1 MDYNRYYV
9 RLRQKLDHLIRT
21 SSRDD
26 YASISALIGRNHA
39 YMQQFIKRGVPKC
52 LRDDDMGKIID
63 HFNIS
68 LDYFGSPDNFPNPG
82 QEQSHN
88 LAHNLAHILENDFEE
103 EYVLVNVYDI
113 EAAAG
118 AGSVVDNNEIANK
131 LAFKKSWIRSSSNAT
146 ANDLAVITVSG
157 DSMNPTLYDG
167 DHILVDMTLTSL
179 KNDGIYVLRNDDMIL
194 VKRISLNPVTKLC
207 TIKSDNGFYESWD
220 GCQPAD
226 LDILGRVIWMGR
238 NI

>member
-21 SSRDD
+21 SSHDD

-39 YMQQFIKRGVPKC
+39 YVQQFIKRGVPKC
-52 LRDDDMGKIID
+52 LRDDDMEKIIG

-68 LDYFGSPDNFPNPG
+68 QDYFGSPDDFPNPG
-82 QEQSHN
+82 LDLSEG
-88 LAHNLAHILENDFEE
+88 LEGEFDQD
-103 EYVLVNVYDI
+103 YIQVNVYDI

-118 AGSVVDNNEIANK
+118 AGSVVENNEIANK

-146 ANDLAVITVSG
+146 ADDLAVITVSG

-167 DHILVDMTLTSL
+167 DHILVDMTLTTL
-179 KNDGIYVLRNDDMIL
+179 NNDGIYVLRNDDMIL
-194 VKRISLNPVTKLC
+194 VKRISLNPITKLC
-207 TIKSDNGFYESWD
+207 TIKSDNNFYQSWE

>member
-1 MDYNRYYV
+1 MDYKRYYV
-9 RLRQKLDHLIRT
+9 RLRQKLEHLIRT
-21 SSRDD
+21 SSHDD

-52 LRDDDMGKIID
+52 LRDNDMKKIIK

-68 LDYFGSPDNFPNPG
+68 LNYFGTPDDFPNPG
-82 QEQSHN
+82 QEHSD
-88 LAHNLAHILENDFEE
+88 ILDAEFDE
-103 EYVLVNVYDI
+103 EYIRVNVYNI

-118 AGSVVDNNEIANK
+118 VGSVVENNEIANK

-146 ANDLAVITVSG
+146 ADDLAVITVSG

-167 DHILVDMTLTSL
+167 DHILVDMTLTTL
-179 KNDGIYVLRNDDMIL
+179 RNDGIYVLRNDNMIL

-207 TIKSDNGFYESWD
+207 TIKSDNSFYESWE

>member
-1 MDYNRYYV
+1 MDYNKYYI

-26 YASISALIGRNHA
+26 YASISALIGKNHA

-52 LRDDDMGKIID
+52 LKDEDMGKIIQ
-63 HFNIS
+63 HFSIS
-68 LDYFGSPDNFPNPG
+68 MDYFGSPEDFPNPG
-82 QEQSHN
+82 QEAPSFFDS
-88 LAHNLAHILENDFEE
+88 DFDDD
-103 EYVLVNVYDI
+103 YVKVNVYDI

-118 AGSVVDNNEIANK
+118 AGSIVENNDVANK
-131 LAFKKSWIRSSSNAT
+131 LAFKKSWVRSSSNAT
-146 ANDLAVITVSG
+146 SDDLAVIMVSG
-157 DSMNPTLYDG
+157 DSMTPTLYDG
-167 DHILVDMTLTSL
+167 DHILVDLTQKSIR
-179 KNDGIYVLRNDDMIL
+179 NDGIYVLRNDDMIL

-207 TIKSDNGFYESWD
+207 TIKSDNSFYESWEGLKSD
-220 GCQPAD
+220 E

>member
-1 MDYNRYYV
+1 
-9 RLRQKLDHLIRT
+9 
-21 SSRDD
+21 
-26 YASISALIGRNHA
+26 
-39 YMQQFIKRGVPKC
+39 MQQFIKRGVPKC
-52 LRDDDMGKIID
+52 LKDDDMKKIIN

-68 LDYFGSPDNFPNPG
+68 MDYFGSPDDFSNPG
-82 QEQSHN
+82 DEFSDRQGGEFN
-88 LAHNLAHILENDFEE
+88 E
-103 EYVLVNVYDI
+103 EYIKVNVYDI

-118 AGSVVDNNEIANK
+118 AGAIVENNDVANK

-146 ANDLAVITVSG
+146 SNDLAVITVSG

-167 DHILVDMTLTSL
+167 DRILVDMTQTSL
-179 KNDGIYVLRNDDMIL
+179 KNDGIYVLRNEDMIL

-207 TIKSDNGFYESWD
+207 TIKSDNTFYESWE
-220 GCQPAD
+220 GCQPKD

>member
-1 MDYNRYYV
+1 MDYNKYYT

-26 YASISALIGRNHA
+26 YASVSALIGRNHA

-52 LRDDDMGKIID
+52 LRDDDMEKITA

-68 LDYFGSPDNFPNPG
+68 IDYFGSPDDFPNPG
-82 QEQSHN
+82 LDHSE
-88 LAHNLAHILENDFEE
+88 IMETEFEA
-103 EYVLVNVYDI
+103 EYIRVNVYDI

-118 AGSVVDNNEIANK
+118 AGSVVENNDIANK

-146 ANDLAVITVSG
+146 ADDLAVITVSG

-207 TIKSDNGFYESWD
+207 TIKSDNKFYESWD
-220 GCQPAD
+220 GCQPSD

>member
-1 MDYNRYYV
+1 MDYKRYYI
-9 RLRQKLDHLIRT
+9 RLRHKLDHLIRT
-21 SSRDD
+21 SARDD
-26 YASISALIGRNHA
+26 YASISALIGKNHA
-39 YMQQFIKRGVPKC
+39 YVQQFIKRGVPKC
-52 LRDDDMGKIID
+52 LKDDDMQKIIA

-68 LDYFGSPDNFPNPG
+68 MDYFGSPDDFSNPG
-82 QEQSHN
+82 ED
-88 LAHNLAHILENDFEE
+88 LASGLDTGFDE
-103 EYVLVNVYDI
+103 EYIKVNVYDI

-118 AGSVVDNNEIANK
+118 AGAIVENNDVANK

-167 DHILVDMTLTSL
+167 DRILVDMTQTSL
-179 KNDGIYVLRNDDMIL
+179 KNDGIYVLRNEDMIL

-207 TIKSDNGFYESWD
+207 TIKSDNTFYESWE
-220 GCQPAD
+220 GCQPND

>member
-1 MDYNRYYV
+1 MDYNKYYIKL
-9 RLRQKLDHLIRT
+9 RLKLNHLIRT
-21 SSRDD
+21 SSQDD

-52 LRDDDMGKIID
+52 LRDDDMKKIID

-68 LDYFGSPDNFPNPG
+68 MEYFGSPDDFPNPG
-82 QEQSHN
+82 QEYSD
-88 LAHNLAHILENDFEE
+88 ITDTGFDE
-103 EYVLVNVYDI
+103 EYIRVNVYDI

-118 AGSVVDNNEIANK
+118 SGSVVENNEIANK
-131 LAFKKSWIRSSSNAT
+131 LAFKRSWIRSSSNASSD
-146 ANDLAVITVSG
+146 DLAVITVSG
-157 DSMNPTLYDG
+157 DSMNPTLYNG

-194 VKRISLNPVTKLC
+194 VKRITLNPVTKLC
-207 TIKSDNGFYESWD
+207 TIKSDNNFYESWE
-220 GCQPAD
+220 GCQPDD

>member
-1 MDYNRYYV
+1 MDYNRYYK
-9 RLRQKLDHLIRT
+9 RLRQKLEHLIRT
-21 SSRDD
+21 SSHDD
-26 YASISALIGRNHA
+26 YASVSALIGRNHA

-52 LRDDDMGKIID
+52 LRDDDMEKIIN

-68 LDYFGSPDNFPNPG
+68 PDYFGTPDDFPSPG
-82 QEQSHN
+82 QKYSD
-88 LAHNLAHILENDFEE
+88 ALEADFDE
-103 EYVLVNVYDI
+103 EYVQVNVYDI
-113 EAAAG
+113 AAAAG
-118 AGSVVDNNEIANK
+118 AGSVVESNEVANK

-167 DHILVDMTLTSL
+167 DRILVDMTLTFL
-179 KNDGIYVLRNDDMIL
+179 NNDGIYVLRNDGMIL

-207 TIKSDNGFYESWD
+207 TIKSDNSFYESWED
-220 GCQPAD
+220 CQPAD

>member
-1 MDYNRYYV
+1 MDYNKYYI

-52 LRDDDMGKIID
+52 LRDDDMEKIIN

-68 LDYFGSPDNFPNPG
+68 INYFGSPDDFPNPG
-82 QEQSHN
+82 QNYSH
-88 LAHNLAHILENDFEE
+88 IPETEFEE
-103 EYVLVNVYDI
+103 EYIRVNAYDI
-113 EAAAG
+113 AAAAG
-118 AGSVVDNNEIANK
+118 AGSVVENNEIANK

-146 ANDLAVITVSG
+146 ADDLAVITVSG

-167 DHILVDMTLTSL
+167 DRILVDMTLTSL
-179 KNDGIYVLRNDDMIL
+179 QNDGIYVLRNDHMIL

-207 TIKSDNGFYESWD
+207 TIKSDNGFYESWE

>member
-1 MDYNRYYV
+1 MDYKRYYV
-9 RLRQKLDHLIRT
+9 RLRQKLEHLIRT
-21 SSRDD
+21 SSHDD

-52 LRDDDMGKIID
+52 LRDDDMKKIIQ

-68 LDYFGSPDNFPNPG
+68 LDYFGTPDDFPNPG
-82 QEQSHN
+82 QRHSDN
-88 LAHNLAHILENDFEE
+88 LDGEFDE
-103 EYVLVNVYDI
+103 EYIRVNVYNI

-118 AGSVVDNNEIANK
+118 AGSVVENNEIANK
-131 LAFKKSWIRSSSNAT
+131 LAFKKSWIRSSSNAM
-146 ANDLAVITVSG
+146 ADDLAVITVSG

-167 DHILVDMTLTSL
+167 DHILVDMTLTTL

-194 VKRISLNPVTKLC
+194 VKRISFNPVTKLC
-207 TIKSDNGFYESWD
+207 TIKSDNNYYESWE
-220 GCQPAD
+220 GYQPAD

>member
-1 MDYNRYYV
+1 MDYNRYYI

-26 YASISALIGRNHA
+26 YASVSALIGRNHA

-52 LRDDDMGKIID
+52 LRDDNMEKIVD

-68 LDYFGSPDNFPNPG
+68 IDYFGSPDDFPNPG
-82 QEQSHN
+82 QEHSDI
-88 LAHNLAHILENDFEE
+88 LADILEAEFDE
-103 EYVLVNVYDI
+103 EYVRVNVYDI

-118 AGSVVDNNEIANK
+118 AGSVVENNEIANK

-146 ANDLAVITVSG
+146 ADDLAVITVSG

-179 KNDGIYVLRNDDMIL
+179 RNDGIYVLRNDDMIL

-207 TIKSDNGFYESWD
+207 TIKSDNNFYESWE

>member
-1 MDYNRYYV
+1 MDYNRYYI
-9 RLRQKLDHLIRT
+9 RFRQKLDHLIRT
-21 SSRDD
+21 SSHDD
-26 YASISALIGRNHA
+26 YASLSALIGKNHA

-52 LRDDDMGKIID
+52 LKDEDTEKIIK
-63 HFNIS
+63 HFNITM
-68 LDYFGSPDNFPNPG
+68 DYFGSPDDFSNVGRGFSDSQTSN
-82 QEQSHN
+82 
-88 LAHNLAHILENDFEE
+88 FEE
-103 EYVLVNVYDI
+103 EYIRVNVYEI

-118 AGSVVDNNEIANK
+118 AGSIVDNNEISNK

-146 ANDLAVITVSG
+146 ADDLAVITVSG

-167 DHILVDMTLTSL
+167 DRILVDMTQTSI

-207 TIKSDNGFYESWD
+207 TIKSDNSFYESWE
-220 GCQPAD
+220 GCKTTD

>member
-1 MDYNRYYV
+1 MDYNKYYV

-21 SSRDD
+21 SARDD
-26 YASISALIGRNHA
+26 YASISALIGKNHA
-39 YMQQFIKRGVPKC
+39 YVQQFIKRGVPKC
-52 LRDDDMGKIID
+52 LKDDDMQRIIG

-68 LDYFGSPDNFPNPG
+68 MDYFGSPDDFLNPG
-82 QEQSHN
+82 EDQNSGQETGF
-88 LAHNLAHILENDFEE
+88 DE
-103 EYVLVNVYDI
+103 EYIKVNVYDI

-118 AGSVVDNNEIANK
+118 AGAIVENNDVANK

-146 ANDLAVITVSG
+146 ADDLAVITVSG
-157 DSMNPTLYDG
+157 DSMNPTLNDG
-167 DHILVDMTLTSL
+167 DRILVDMTQTSL

-207 TIKSDNGFYESWD
+207 TIKSDNSFYESWD
-220 GCQPAD
+220 GCQPSD

>member
-1 MDYNRYYV
+1 MDYNRYYSK
-9 RLRQKLDHLIRT
+9 LRQKLDHLIRT
-21 SSRDD
+21 SSHDD

-52 LRDDDMGKIID
+52 LRDDHMEKILK

-68 LDYFGSPDNFPNPG
+68 PEYFGSPDDFPSPG
-82 QEQSHN
+82 QDPSN
-88 LAHNLAHILENDFEE
+88 LDNSEFDE
-103 EYVLVNVYDI
+103 EYIRVNVYDI

-118 AGSVVDNNEIANK
+118 AGSVVENNEIANK

-146 ANDLAVITVSG
+146 ADDLAVITVSG

-179 KNDGIYVLRNDDMIL
+179 NNDGIYVLRNDDMIL

-207 TIKSDNGFYESWD
+207 TIKSDNSFYESWD
-220 GCQPAD
+220 NCQPAD

>member
-1 MDYNRYYV
+1 MDYKRYYV
-9 RLRQKLDHLIRT
+9 RLRQKLEHLIRT
-21 SSRDD
+21 SSHDD

-52 LRDDDMGKIID
+52 LRDDDMKKIIQ

-68 LDYFGSPDNFPNPG
+68 LDYFGTPDDFPNPG
-82 QEQSHN
+82 QGHSDN
-88 LAHNLAHILENDFEE
+88 LDNEFDE
-103 EYVLVNVYDI
+103 EYIRVNVYNI

-118 AGSVVDNNEIANK
+118 AGSVVENNEIANK
-131 LAFKKSWIRSSSNAT
+131 LAFKKSWIRSSSNAM
-146 ANDLAVITVSG
+146 ADDLAVITVSG

-167 DHILVDMTLTSL
+167 DHILVDMTLTTL

-194 VKRISLNPVTKLC
+194 VKRISFNPVTKLC
-207 TIKSDNGFYESWD
+207 TIKSDNNYYESWE

>member
-1 MDYNRYYV
+1 MDYNRYYI

-21 SSRDD
+21 SSHDD

-52 LRDDDMGKIID
+52 LRDDDMEKIVD
-63 HFNIS
+63 HFKIPT
-68 LDYFGSPDNFPNPG
+68 DYFGSPDDFPNPG
-82 QEQSHN
+82 QDHSE
-88 LAHNLAHILENDFEE
+88 ILENEFDE
-103 EYVLVNVYDI
+103 EYVRVNVYDI

-118 AGSVVDNNEIANK
+118 AGSVVENNEIANK

-146 ANDLAVITVSG
+146 SDDLAVITVSG

-194 VKRISLNPVTKLC
+194 VKRISLNPITNLC
-207 TIKSDNGFYESWD
+207 TIKSDNNFYESWE
-220 GCQPAD
+220 GCQPTD

>member
-1 MDYNRYYV
+1 MDYNKYYIQV
-9 RLRQKLDHLIRT
+9 REKLDHLIRT

-26 YASISALIGRNHA
+26 YASVSALIGKNHA

-52 LRDDDMGKIID
+52 LKEDDMEKIIN
-63 HFNIS
+63 HFHITM
-68 LDYFGSPDNFPNPG
+68 DYFGSPDDFINPD
-82 QEQSHN
+82 QDDSNNPETEFDQDY
-88 LAHNLAHILENDFEE
+88 IR
-103 EYVLVNVYDI
+103 VNVYDI

-118 AGSVVDNNEIANK
+118 AGSVVEKNDVANK
-131 LAFKKSWIRSSSNAT
+131 LAFKKTWIRSSSNAT
-146 ANDLAVITVSG
+146 ADDMAVITVSG

-207 TIKSDNGFYESWD
+207 TIKSDNSFYESWQD
-220 GCQPAD
+220 CHPAD

>member
-21 SSRDD
+21 STHDD
-26 YASISALIGRNHA
+26 YASISALIGKNHA
-39 YMQQFIKRGVPKC
+39 YVQQFIKRGVPKC
-52 LRDDDMGKIID
+52 LREDDMENIVR

-68 LDYFGSPDNFPNPG
+68 MAYFGSPDDYPVPGMENPG
-82 QEQSHN
+82 RQDSEF
-88 LAHNLAHILENDFEE
+88 DE

-118 AGSVVDNNEIANK
+118 AGSIVENNEIANK
-131 LAFKKSWIRSSSNAT
+131 LAFKRSWIRSSSNAT
-146 ANDLAVITVSG
+146 ADDLAVITVSG

-167 DHILVDMTLTSL
+167 DRILVDMTQESI

-194 VKRISLNPVTKLC
+194 VKRISLNPITKLC
-207 TIKSDNGFYESWD
+207 TIKSDNSFYESWE
-220 GCQPAD
+220 GCLPSD

>member
-1 MDYNRYYV
+1 MDYNRYYIQ
-9 RLRQKLDHLIRT
+9 LRNKLDHLIRT

-26 YASISALIGRNHA
+26 YASISALIGKNHA

-52 LRDDDMGKIID
+52 LKEDDLEKIID
-63 HFNIS
+63 HFRINM
-68 LDYFGSPDNFPNPG
+68 DYFGSPDDFPNPG
-82 QEQSHN
+82 QDYDNIQESEFDEDY
-88 LAHNLAHILENDFEE
+88 IR
-103 EYVLVNVYDI
+103 VNVYDI

-118 AGSVVDNNEIANK
+118 AGAVVEKNEIANK
-131 LAFKKSWIRSSSNAT
+131 LAFKKSWIRGSSNAT
-146 ANDLAVITVSG
+146 AEDLAVITVSG
-157 DSMNPTLYDG
+157 DSMNPTLHDG
-167 DHILVDMTLTSL
+167 DHILVDMTRKTVG
-179 KNDGIYVLRNDDMIL
+179 NDGIYVLRNDDMIL

-207 TIKSDNGFYESWD
+207 TIKSDNNFYENWP

>member
-1 MDYNRYYV
+1 MDYKRYYV
-9 RLRQKLDHLIRT
+9 RLRQKLEHLIRT
-21 SSRDD
+21 SSHDD

-52 LRDDDMGKIID
+52 LRDDDMKKIIQ

-68 LDYFGSPDNFPNPG
+68 LDYFGTPDDFPNPG
-82 QEQSHN
+82 QRHSDN
-88 LAHNLAHILENDFEE
+88 LDGEFDE
-103 EYVLVNVYDI
+103 EYIRVNVYNI

-118 AGSVVDNNEIANK
+118 AGSVVENNEIANK
-131 LAFKKSWIRSSSNAT
+131 LAFKKSWIRSSSNAM
-146 ANDLAVITVSG
+146 ADDLAVITVSG

-167 DHILVDMTLTSL
+167 DHILVDMTLTTL

-194 VKRISLNPVTKLC
+194 VKRISFNPVTKLC
-207 TIKSDNGFYESWD
+207 TIKSDNNYYESWE